1 MIESYKILHEV
12 DIKIFN
18 NVTSYDSGINNLKP
32 ETRNLKL
39 ET

>member
-1 MIESYKILHEV
+1 MLAGLQLEV
-12 DIKIFN
+12 KKL
-18 NVTSYDSGINNLKP
+18 TELKPEP